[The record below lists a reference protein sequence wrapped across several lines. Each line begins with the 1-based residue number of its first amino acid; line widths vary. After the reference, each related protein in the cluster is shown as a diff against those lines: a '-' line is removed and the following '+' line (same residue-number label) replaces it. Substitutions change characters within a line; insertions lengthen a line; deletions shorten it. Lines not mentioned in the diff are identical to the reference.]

1 MKKLAIFL
9 ILLIAAFSCS
19 KESRENKVER
29 VSKVDSGNFTEVQTS
44 KNQNNDENKSQS
56 KKISYEKERQ
66 DEDKTQRDNLDKK
79 SSGNYA
85 KELESKME
93 KLEEEM
99 QSKLDSGVTSEMVNA
114 NNELYEA
121 WDKELNKVYKLLMER
136 LPSDRKEKLKNAQR
150 AWIKS
155 KEEKANEAAKGADGG
170 TLAGVLH
177 SGTAASLTKDRAI
190 ELAKMYDNLK

>member
-1 MKKLAIFL
+1 MKKLVIFL
-9 ILLIAAFSCS
+9 ILSIVVIGCS
-19 KESRENKVER
+19 KENKVER
-29 VSKVDSGNFTEVQTS
+29 VSKVDSGTIAEVQTS
-44 KNQNNDENKSQS
+44 QNQNNAEEKSQS
-56 KKISYEKERQ
+56 QKVSSEKEKKVEAKSQ
-66 DEDKTQRDNLDKK
+66 KDNLGKK
-79 SSGNYA
+79 SSGTYT
-85 KELESKME
+85 KELKNRME
-93 KLEEEM
+93 KLEKEM

-121 WDKELNKVYKLLMER
+121 WDEELNKVYKLLMER

-155 KEEKANEAAKGADGG
+155 KEEKANEVAKEANGG